1 MKFFDVVS
9 RFTYIL
15 KNHKKGLTVYF
26 LFVIIS
32 ALFFINYG
40 FNDVVNFLNKDSCSQ
55 TININSYENV
65 VLSEAST
72 YDLECVGQI
81 IKYEESS
88 NTAYAGI
95 LNGSLINLHKIL
107 FLIIFLIYPI
117 ILLLKMLGVDLNK
130 YNLLANKN
138 YFTFF
143 IFYIFLFSR
152 YLNSTLTNGDYLV
165 SLNIS
170 LTEFIL
176 FNISYFVLFLLLF
189 QLPRLSKNLIYNYI
203 IFLILI
209 SIPIFNYFN
218 LLSNYY
224 LGLIIVFNLF
234 VLKIYRSEN
243 IKKINFILFFISV
256 VTTVQLLFSIVV
268 TFENKGW
275 VSEVQELFKG
285 KESFLT
291 NNYYFEEQHI
301 ASKNLP
307 PIIIFWF
314 DELPSSIISTDSGVR
329 KNFPNLNEFSN
340 ESYNFLKNN
349 SNSSYSKF
357 VIDGLF
363 KDESLDIISSNFNLN
378 TIEPFTD
385 ICNFEFCDFQLQN
398 FKTEK
403 IKINFYDIAAI
414 YLNYFSLDLYSQYIP
429 DIYTV
434 TSNFWSNNDFID
446 ISGDKSIYYDYQST
460 KYLLNNI
467 ENDDF
472 LFTHLM
478 LPHMPWR
485 YFRDGTVYIGGEAT
499 RFTTNFLIELNKPG
513 ALNWNNTY
521 KKNEYYQYIE
531 TSRLI
536 EQTIFMDK
544 IFGEY
549 IEILKKNKSY
559 EKSLIIFTSDHG
571 INFNPEMNSRGAS
584 ENNLGV
590 YHTPL
595 LVKLPNQ
602 NNSIIIKD
610 NSSHKIIIELIED
623 IVLENQLNKTIK
635 NHKPDLRVKVFER
648 DSFENIEKNS
658 LYQFSLDSFNYQIDK
673 ESKFLESSFDFFN
686 NDFGWKKINL
696 ETDQL
701 TEITSN
707 MKIKNV
713 NENTSKKYFYLTI
726 KAEGSINENVYLK
739 NKNQVLT
746 LPKNLISKNTSEFT
760 VLLNKPIDYK
770 ELSKVQF
777 FTNK

>member
-1 MKFFDVVS
+1 MKFFNKVS

-15 KNHKKGLTVYF
+15 KDHKKGLTIYF
-26 LFVIIS
+26 LFVFIS

-40 FNDVVNFLNKDSCSQ
+40 LNDVINFLNKESCAQ
-55 TININSYENV
+55 TIDINSYENV
-65 VLSEAST
+65 VLSQTST
-72 YDLECVGQI
+72 NDLECVGQI
-81 IKYEESS
+81 IKYEQNS
-88 NTAYAGI
+88 NTAYVGI
-95 LNGSLINLHKIL
+95 LNGSLINLLKIL
-107 FLIIFLIYPI
+107 FLIVLLIYPI
-117 ILLLKMLGVDLNK
+117 ILLLKALGVHLNI
-130 YNLLANKN
+130 YNLLDNKN

-176 FNISYFVLFLLLF
+176 FNISYFVLFLLLL
-189 QLPRLSKNLIYNYI
+189 QLPRLSKNLIYNYL
-203 IFLILI
+203 IFLILVT
-209 SIPIFNYFN
+209 IPIFNYFN
-218 LLSNYY
+218 LLSNYF
-224 LGLIIVFNLF
+224 LGLIIVFNIF
-234 VLKIYRSEN
+234 VLNIYRSEN
-243 IKKINFILFFISV
+243 IKKINLILFSISL
-256 VTTVQLLFSIVV
+256 VTTLQLLFSIAS
-268 TFENKGW
+268 TFENKAW

-291 NNYYFEEQHI
+291 KNEIIEEQNI

-314 DELPSSIISTDSGVR
+314 DELPSGIISTDSGVR

-363 KDESLDIISSNFNLN
+363 NDESLDIISANFNLK
-378 TIEPFTD
+378 TIEPFSD
-385 ICNFEFCDFQLQN
+385 ICNFEFCDFQLQK

-403 IKINFYDIAAI
+403 FKINFYDIAAI
-414 YLNYFSLDLYSQYIP
+414 YLNYFSLDLYSQFIP

-434 TSNFWSNNDFID
+434 TSNFWTNKDIYD
-446 ISGDKSIYYDYQST
+446 ISSDKSIYYDYEST

-472 LFTHLM
+472 LFTHLIF
-478 LPHMPWR
+478 PHMPWK
-485 YFRDGTVYIGGEAT
+485 YFRDGTVYIESESSLT
-499 RFTTNFLIELNKPG
+499 SNFLIEPNKPG
-513 ALNWNNTY
+513 ALNWNNEY
-521 KKNEYYQYIE
+521 KKNDYYQYIE
-531 TSRLI
+531 ISRLI

-549 IEILKKNKSY
+549 IEILKKNKLY

-571 INFNPEMNSRGAS
+571 INFNPKMNSRGAS

-602 NNSIIIKD
+602 NNSIVIKE
-610 NSSHKIIIELIED
+610 NSSHKIILELIED

-635 NHKPDLRVKVFER
+635 NHKHDSRVKVFER
-648 DSFENIEKNS
+648 DSFEKIEKNE
-658 LYQFSLDSFNYQIDK
+658 LYQFSIDSFNYQINK
-673 ESKFLESSFDFFN
+673 ESIFFENSFDFFN
-686 NDFGWKKINL
+686 NDFGWKNINL

-701 TEITSN
+701 TEITN
-707 MKIKNV
+707 NIKIKNV
-713 NENTSKKYFYLTI
+713 DKNTSKKYFYLTI
-726 KAEGSINENVYLK
+726 NAEGLINENIYLK
-739 NKNQVLT
+739 NKNQVLS
-746 LPKNLISKNTSEFT
+746 LPHNLISKNTSELT
-760 VLLNKPIDYK
+760 VLLDKPINYT